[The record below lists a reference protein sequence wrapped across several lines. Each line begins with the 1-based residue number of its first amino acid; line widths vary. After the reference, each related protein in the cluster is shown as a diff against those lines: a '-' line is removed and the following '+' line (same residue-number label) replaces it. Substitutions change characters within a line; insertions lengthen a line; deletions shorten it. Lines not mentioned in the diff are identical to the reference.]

1 MGGINFDNS
10 KIGRNALYHQWSSV
24 LLGAG
29 ILLGLHI
36 NVFTGNEYLLD
47 AAMIIVLLSSLLTIL
62 GLLSVTRYQ
71 NETYQENITNLENL
85 NRKLREQRHDYLN
98 QIQIVYGLLELEE
111 YEEARAYMRPV
122 FKDLMKVNKALKT
135 SEPAVNALLQAKM
148 ETAEKQG
155 IDFYLE
161 ITTQMKSLS
170 IEAWE
175 LCKILAN
182 LIDNAVTAV
191 LQREGEKHIV
201 LNIRE
206 ISGSYQFTVRNNGPE
221 IPKHMRNQIFRQ
233 GFTTK
238 KEEGHG
244 LGLSIV
250 SNLIHEAGGELSMET
265 GEKETSFQFT
275 IPIKQAGR
283 IQALQE
289 RRKEKLRKVM
299 ERMSVQREKT
309 TR

>member
-1 MGGINFDNS
+1 MTIRKLAGMLFIINGLQF
-10 KIGRNALYHQWSSV
+10 

-191 LQREGEKHIV
+191 LQREG
-201 LNIRE
+201 R
-206 ISGSYQFTVRNNGPE
+206 ST
-221 IPKHMRNQIFRQ
+221 
-233 GFTTK
+233 
-238 KEEGHG
+238 
-244 LGLSIV
+244 LS
-250 SNLIHEAGGELSMET
+250 
-265 GEKETSFQFT
+265 
-275 IPIKQAGR
+275 
-283 IQALQE
+283 
-289 RRKEKLRKVM
+289 
-299 ERMSVQREKT
+299 
-309 TR
+309 